1 MYFEKVSYQEWR
13 RTLKKLNSEVSEEII
28 QNSYKNIKLPKRATI
43 DSAGY
48 DFFNPFEDLNFPA
61 HSIVTIPTGISFRGK
76 DKNCVL
82 IMVPRSGLGFK
93 YGMGL
98 RNTIGVIDADYQ
110 YSDNEGHIML
120 SIVSQEPFIVKSNSG
135 LCQGIILPFLTID
148 NEEEIINVRNGGF
161 GSTTK

>member
-1 MYFEKVSYQEWR
+1 MVKFEKVKR
-13 RTLKKLNSEVSEEII
+13 MEED
-28 QNSYKNIKLPKRATI
+28 IKLPERSTLN
-43 DSAGY
+43 SAGY

-135 LCQGIILPFLTID
+135 LCQGIILPFLTIE

>member
-1 MYFEKVSYQEWR
+1 MRKFEKVSIDEFSKYYDKSLYEEYLLPR
-13 RTLKKLNSEVSEEII
+13 RMTSH
-28 QNSYKNIKLPKRATI
+28 
-43 DSAGY
+43 SAGY

-110 YSDNEGHIML
+110 YSDNEGYIML